1 MSYLQQIFRNNPLR
15 SLVLVLT
22 VLSTLG
28 LAGCLGAVTLV
39 VSPDV
44 MIVGL
49 GETIPFSAQ
58 TVSGTAVTGVTWTII
73 SGSGT
78 IDAITGIFT
87 APTSGVTEVSTVEV
101 QAAKGASTGSATV
114 VVKPPL
120 TLLDPLGDGFVGS
133 DWDTLVTGSGSPYET
148 HLASLTLPQTPTLT
162 YDVSRID
169 TARTSTSLNITLT
182 LSPSAS
188 LAAAGTT
195 VTVDN
200 LSGFIDFDTDENSA
214 TGVSSANT
222 LFCAS
227 TPAVSAIG
235 ADFFLSLFT
244 RNADGTYNI
253 LNSTAAVTGT
263 ATVTSVLNTV
273 TISVPLSALGGD
285 DGRVSISAA
294 LGNGQDPSDCA
305 PDEGGAFVTATQE

>member
-1 MSYLQQIFRNNPLR
+1 MSYLKQMFSHNPLR

-44 MIVGL
+44 TVVGL
-49 GETIPFSAQ
+49 GEIIPFSAQ
-58 TVSGTAVTGVTWTII
+58 TVSGTAVTGVTWTVI

-87 APTSGVTEVSTVEV
+87 APTSGVNDVITVEV

-114 VVKPPL
+114 VIKPPL
-120 TLLDPLGDGFVGS
+120 TLLDPLADVFTGS

-148 HLASLTLPQTPTLT
+148 HLNSLTLPQTPSVT
-162 YDVSRID
+162 YDVSRVD
-169 TARTSTSLNITLT
+169 TSRTSTSLNITLT
-182 LSPSAS
+182 LSPSAT
-188 LAAAGTT
+188 LASAGAT
-195 VTVDN
+195 VTADN

-222 LFCAS
+222 LFCSS
-227 TPAVSAIG
+227 TPANSAIG
-235 ADFFLSLFT
+235 SDFFLSFFT
-244 RNADGTYNI
+244 RNADGTFNI

-263 ATVTSVLNTV
+263 ATVTSVLNT
-273 TISVPLSALGGD
+273 IMIRVPLSALGGD
-285 DGRVSISAA
+285 DGRVSLSTA